1 MDRLKVLV
9 VDDEQGMREGVRRA
23 LAELEIEVAQTRE
36 RFGLELRV
44 AATGQ
49 EGLDLISSWEP
60 DLLLLDYKLPDISG
74 LDILRSLASEDRDLL
89 TIMITAYATLQ
100 TAITATRRGAF
111 DFLAKPYN
119 PGELRAV
126 VSKAA
131 QHLLL
136 QRRARALAEER
147 QRVRFDFVRVLAHE
161 LKSPLAS
168 VEGFLYLMRDGL
180 LKDQPEVEQE
190 AILRSIERL
199 GGMRKLIVDL
209 LDMTHLESG
218 TRERELAPL
227 DIAALC
233 ERTIGDFAPQAGEAE
248 VSVALHGTPGL
259 TMQGDPEELGII
271 LNNLVSNAIKYNRP
285 GGRVDLTVEERDGRV
300 LLRVAD
306 TGIGMSAE
314 DRDRIFGEFVRI
326 KSARTRDIPGSGLGL
341 SILRKVVDL
350 YGGEVRVESEPDV
363 GTTFEVLLPRESV
376 AREAA

>member
-161 LKSPLAS
+161 LIIHGHPGAFALFPTVGALYLLAS
-168 VEGFLYLMRDGL
+168 VPLAVATRGVPYVIVHRGETDQDDHPAVTLRLDG
-180 LKDQPEVEQE
+180 DVGEIFPAAVDE
-190 AILRSIERL
+190 ALGRL
-199 GGMRKLIVDL
+199 GG
-209 LDMTHLESG
+209 S
-218 TRERELAPL
+218 
-227 DIAALC
+227 
-233 ERTIGDFAPQAGEAE
+233 
-248 VSVALHGTPGL
+248 
-259 TMQGDPEELGII
+259 
-271 LNNLVSNAIKYNRP
+271 
-285 GGRVDLTVEERDGRV
+285 
-300 LLRVAD
+300 
-306 TGIGMSAE
+306 
-314 DRDRIFGEFVRI
+314 
-326 KSARTRDIPGSGLGL
+326 
-341 SILRKVVDL
+341 
-350 YGGEVRVESEPDV
+350 
-363 GTTFEVLLPRESV
+363 
-376 AREAA
+376 

>member
-1 MDRLKVLV
+1 MDSLKVLV

-23 LAELEIEVAQTRE
+23 LAELVIEIPEE
-36 RFGLELRV
+36 RRSFGLELRT
-44 AATGQ
+44 AATGH
-49 EGLDLISSWEP
+49 EGLELIASWEP

-74 LDILRSLASEDRDLL
+74 LDILRSLAGEDRDLL

-126 VSKAA
+126 VTKAA

-180 LKDQPEVEQE
+180 MRDKPELERE
-190 AILRSIERL
+190 AVLRSIEKL

-218 TRERELAPL
+218 TRKRHLDELDL
-227 DIAALC
+227 STLC
-233 ERTIGDFAPQAGEAE
+233 EHTLGDFAPQAREAE
-248 VSVALHGTPGL
+248 VELHLHAEAGIVL
-259 TMQGDPEELGII
+259 QGDREELGIV
-271 LNNLVSNAIKYNRP
+271 LNNLLSNAIKYNRP
-285 GGRVDLTVEERDGRV
+285 GGRVDLWVEDGGACVR
-300 LLRVAD
+300 LRVRD
-306 TGIGMSAE
+306 TGIGMREE
-314 DRDRIFGEFVRI
+314 DRQRIFGEFVRV
-326 KSARTRDIPGSGLGL
+326 KSERTREIQGSGLGL

-350 YGGEVRVESEPDV
+350 YRGEIRVESELDV
-363 GTTFEVLLPRESV
+363 GSTFEVTLARDGGV
-376 AREAA
+376 REAA